1 MTGRPIIDAL
11 QRHVFDR
18 AGMGQSGFFR
28 FDEPVPEVA
37 LGYLRGTTQDAP
49 WRSNIYRLP
58 VFGGADGGAYCTAG
72 DSLMSPCATLP
83 HMQEVTTSVVSPAQ
97 LRPLIGSERLQQLE
111 QLAARTKDKLDGC
124 KVWNVNSTAAGGGVA
139 EMLHGLVAYAR
150 GAGVDTRWLVA
161 AGDPAFFALTK
172 RVHNGLHGSAGDG
185 GALGEE
191 ERRHYDEISAREG
204 AALLEFISAGDVVIL
219 HDPQTLG
226 LIRPAV
232 DAGAQIIWRCHIG
245 TEVANEHA
253 TRAWEFLRPYIEQA
267 PMSVYSRAGYV
278 PSYVDV
284 AKTVVI
290 PPAIDPY
297 SAKNEDLSDET
308 VAAVLRRIGYVASD
322 GSGDGEAVSWQ
333 ATTGGQRTVSRRASV
348 VGEGDPPPLNA
359 PVVVQVSRWDRLK
372 DMQGLLEAF
381 ADELAGEGCHLAL
394 VGPSVAEVADDPE
407 GMEVLD
413 ECVRAWEALPDAVR
427 PQIRLI
433 TLPMDDGDE
442 NAAMVNAI
450 QRHAAVVVQKSLMEG
465 FGLTVAEAM
474 WKSRPVVASA
484 IGGILDQVV
493 DEESGILLQDP
504 CDHAE
509 LQTAL
514 RRLLES
520 SELASRL
527 GAAARERVNEEFLPD
542 RQLRQWM
549 ELILRYD

>member
-1 MTGRPIIDAL
+1 M
-11 QRHVFDR
+11 H
-18 AGMGQSGFFR
+18 
-28 FDEPVPEVA
+28 
-37 LGYLRGTTQDAP
+37 
-49 WRSNIYRLP
+49 
-58 VFGGADGGAYCTAG
+58 
-72 DSLMSPCATLP
+72 
-83 HMQEVTTSVVSPAQ
+83 EVTTSVVSPDQ
-97 LRPLIGSERLQQLE
+97 LRPLIGSKRLQRLQE
-111 QLAARTKDKLDGC
+111 LATRTKDKLDGC

-150 GAGVDTRWLVA
+150 GAGVDTRWLVT

-172 RVHNGLHGSAGDG
+172 RVHNGLHGSPGDG

-204 AALLEFISAGDVVIL
+204 AALLEYISPGDVVIL

-232 DAGAQIIWRCHIG
+232 EAGAEVIWRCHIG

-267 PMSVYSRAGYV
+267 PMSVYSRPGYV

-284 AKTVVI
+284 SKTVVI
-290 PPAIDPY
+290 PPAIDPH
-297 SAKNEDLSDET
+297 SAKNEDLPDET
-308 VAAVLRRIGYVASD
+308 VAAVLRHIGYAASD
-322 GSGDGEAVSWQ
+322 GASDGAVSWE
-333 ATTGGQRTVSRRASV
+333 APTGQERTVHRRAQV
-348 VGEGDPPPLNA
+348 VGEGDPPPLEA

-381 ADELAGEGCHLAL
+381 VDELAGEGCHLAL

-407 GMEVLD
+407 GAEVLA
-413 ECVRAWEALPDAVR
+413 ECVRAWEALPDTVR
-427 PQIRLI
+427 RQIRLV

-520 SELASRL
+520 SELADRL
-527 GAAARERVNEEFLPD
+527 GSAARARINHEYLPD

-549 ELILRYD
+549 ELILR

>member
-1 MTGRPIIDAL
+1 MREVETTTVPL
-11 QRHVFDR
+11 DR
-18 AGMGQSGFFR
+18 
-28 FDEPVPEVA
+28 
-37 LGYLRGTTQDAP
+37 LL
-49 WRSNIYRLP
+49 
-58 VFGGADGGAYCTAG
+58 
-72 DSLMSPCATLP
+72 
-83 HMQEVTTSVVSPAQ
+83 
-97 LRPLIGSERLQQLE
+97 PLIGAERLQRLE
-111 QLAARTKDKLDGC
+111 DLAARTKDKLDGR

-139 EMLHGLVAYAR
+139 EMLQGLVAYAR

-172 RVHNGLHGSAGDG
+172 RVHNGLHGSPGDG
-185 GALGEE
+185 GPLGEE
-191 ERRHYDEISAREG
+191 ERRHYDEISATEG
-204 AALLEFISAGDVVIL
+204 AALRGFISAGDVVVL

-226 LIRPAV
+226 LISPAV
-232 DAGAQIIWRCHIG
+232 DAGATVIWRCHIG

-253 TRAWEFLRPYIEQA
+253 KRAWEFLRRYIEQA

-284 AKTVVI
+284 TRTVVI

-308 VAAVLRRIGYVASD
+308 VAAVLRHIGLVASD
-322 GSGDGEAVSWQ
+322 GYDGEAVTWRTS
-333 ATTGGQRTVSRRASV
+333 TGRERTVSRRAQV
-348 VGEGDPPPLNA
+348 VGEGDPPPLDA

-381 ADELAGEGCHLAL
+381 ADELAGDGCHLTL

-407 GMEVLD
+407 GMEVLA
-413 ECVRAWEALPDAVR
+413 ECTRVWEALPDAIR
-427 PQIRLI
+427 RQIRLV
-433 TLPMDDGDE
+433 TLPMDDAEE

-484 IGGILDQVV
+484 IGGILDQIV
-493 DEESGILLQDP
+493 DEQSGLLLRDP
-504 CDHAE
+504 YDHAE

-514 RRLLES
+514 RRVLGNPQ
-520 SELASRL
+520 LARRL
-527 GAAARERVNEEFLPD
+527 GAAARARVNEEFLPD
-542 RQLRQWM
+542 RQLRQWV
-549 ELILRYD
+549 ELILR

>member
-1 MTGRPIIDAL
+1 M
-11 QRHVFDR
+11 H
-18 AGMGQSGFFR
+18 
-28 FDEPVPEVA
+28 
-37 LGYLRGTTQDAP
+37 
-49 WRSNIYRLP
+49 
-58 VFGGADGGAYCTAG
+58 
-72 DSLMSPCATLP
+72 
-83 HMQEVTTSVVSPAQ
+83 EVTTSVVSPDR
-97 LRPLIGSERLQQLE
+97 LRPLIGSERLQELE
-111 QLAARTKDKLDGC
+111 ELVARTKDKLDGC

-172 RVHNGLHGSAGDG
+172 RIHNGLHGSAGDG
-185 GALGEE
+185 GDLGDE
-191 ERRHYDEISAREG
+191 ERRHYDEISAREA
-204 AALLEFISAGDVVIL
+204 AALLEYIGPGDVVIL

-226 LIRPAV
+226 LIQPAV
-232 DAGAQIIWRCHIG
+232 DAGARVIWRCHIG

-253 TRAWEFLRPYIEQA
+253 TRAWEFLRPYIQQA
-267 PMSVYSRAGYV
+267 PMSVYSRPGYV

-290 PPAIDPY
+290 APAIDPY

-308 VAAVLRRIGYVASD
+308 VAAVLRHIGYVAPD
-322 GSGDGEAVSWQ
+322 AAGDGDVRWK
-333 ATTGGQRTVSRRASV
+333 TPTGHERTVRRRAEV
-348 VGEGDPPPLNA
+348 VGEGDPPPLGA

-407 GMEVLD
+407 GMEVLA
-413 ECVRAWEALPDAVR
+413 ECARAWEALPDAAR
-427 PQIRLI
+427 RQIRLV
-433 TLPMDDGDE
+433 TLPMDDGEE

-504 CDHAE
+504 RDHAE

-514 RRLLES
+514 RRLLQS
-520 SELASRL
+520 SELADRL
-527 GAAARERVNEEFLPD
+527 GTAARARVNEEFLPD

-549 ELILRYD
+549 ELVLR

>member
-1 MTGRPIIDAL
+1 MREVETSTVPL
-11 QRHVFDR
+11 DR
-18 AGMGQSGFFR
+18 
-28 FDEPVPEVA
+28 
-37 LGYLRGTTQDAP
+37 LL
-49 WRSNIYRLP
+49 
-58 VFGGADGGAYCTAG
+58 
-72 DSLMSPCATLP
+72 
-83 HMQEVTTSVVSPAQ
+83 
-97 LRPLIGSERLQQLE
+97 PLIGAERLQRLE
-111 QLAARTKDKLDGC
+111 DLAARTKDKLDGR

-139 EMLHGLVAYAR
+139 EMLQGLVAYAR

-172 RVHNGLHGSAGDG
+172 RVHNGLHGSPGDG

-191 ERRHYDEISAREG
+191 ERRHYDEISATEGQALRE
-204 AALLEFISAGDVVIL
+204 FVSAGDVVVL

-232 DAGAQIIWRCHIG
+232 DAGATVIWRCHIG

-253 TRAWEFLRPYIEQA
+253 TRAWEFLRPYVEQA

-284 AKTVVI
+284 TKTVVI

-308 VAAVLRRIGYVASD
+308 VAAVLRHIGLVAPD
-322 GSGDGEAVSWQ
+322 GNDGEAVTWQ
-333 ATTGGQRTVSRRASV
+333 TSAGHERSVSRRAQV
-348 VGEGDPPPLNA
+348 VGEGGPPPLDA

-381 ADELAGEGCHLAL
+381 ADELAGDGCHLAL

-407 GMEVLD
+407 GMEVLA
-413 ECVRAWEALPDAVR
+413 ECTRAWEALPDAIR
-427 PQIRLI
+427 RQIRLV
-433 TLPMDDGDE
+433 TLPMDDGEE

-484 IGGILDQVV
+484 IGGILDQIV
-493 DEESGILLQDP
+493 DEESGLLLRDP
-504 CDHAE
+504 YDHAE
-509 LQTAL
+509 LQIAL
-514 RRLLES
+514 RRVLGNP
-520 SELASRL
+520 ELAGRL
-527 GAAARERVNEEFLPD
+527 GAGARARVNEEFLPD
-542 RQLRQWM
+542 RQLRQWV
-549 ELILRYD
+549 ELILR